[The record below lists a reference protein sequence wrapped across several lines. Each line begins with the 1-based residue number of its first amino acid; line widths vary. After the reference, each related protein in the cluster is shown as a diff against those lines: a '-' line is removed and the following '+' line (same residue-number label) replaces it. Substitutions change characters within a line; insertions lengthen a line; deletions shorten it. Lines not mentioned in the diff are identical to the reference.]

1 MNTMKGKENLLP
13 PEEFLRRAVL
23 RLRKGQAKSIHS
35 VYSGFN
41 AAWREYYGTDPVEGV
56 KALEKMGICVTH
68 PTRGGARIYLPE
80 DAPSRKAST
89 GEVIGIILG

>member
-1 MNTMKGKENLLP
+1 MARKESLLP

-41 AAWREYYGTDPVEGV
+41 AAWRQYYNSDPVAGV
-56 KALEKMGICVTH
+56 KALEKLGVCVTH
-68 PTRGGARIYLPE
+68 PTKGGARIYLAE

-89 GEVIGIILG
+89 EEIVGIILG

>member
-1 MNTMKGKENLLP
+1 MKGKEILLP

-23 RLRKGQAKSIHS
+23 RLRKGTAKSIHS

-41 AAWREYYGTDPVEGV
+41 SAWREYYKTDPVEGV
-56 KALEKMGICVTH
+56 KALEEAGKCVTH
-68 PTRGGARIYLPE
+68 PTKGGARIYLPE